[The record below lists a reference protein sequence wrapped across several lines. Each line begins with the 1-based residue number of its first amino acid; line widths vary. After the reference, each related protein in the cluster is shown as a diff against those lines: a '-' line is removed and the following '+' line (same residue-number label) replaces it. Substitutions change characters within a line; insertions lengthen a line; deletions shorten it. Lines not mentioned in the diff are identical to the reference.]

1 MWWLKH
7 CKIIYMWIQ
16 HPFLLC
22 KWGQGW
28 NPDVLSLYLCYHCM
42 KSKIKLFCL
51 FHISFRLSSATCNL
65 ESSSLSLNQL
75 LCPSPPLLL
84 QFFSAFVF
92 LWNTDLAF
100 KDIILSQ
107 FQKLMEYCVCWMKQ
121 LVKPANWRRRHWDTC
136 NHNLYYFSIK
146 IL

>member
-16 HPFLLC
+16 RPFLVC
-22 KWGQGW
+22 KWGQRW
-28 NPDVLSLYLCYHCM
+28 NPDVLSLYLYYHCM

-51 FHISFRLSSATCNL
+51 FHISFCLSSATWNL
-65 ESSSLSLNQL
+65 VFIFVSKSDALAL
-75 LCPSPPLLL
+75 PPFLL

-136 NHNLYYFSIK
+136 NHNCYYFSIK